1 NIAAAMGGVP
11 GFIVERQLAHFK
23 LVHPDY
29 EAGVRKALKDAHGYE
44 ANTIATNEEAT
55 AAE

>member
-29 EAGVRKALKDAHGYE
+29 EAGVRKALKDAHGYSL
-44 ANTIATNEEAT
+44 
-55 AAE
+55 